1 MLARWCSLGQTEGV
15 SLLLCLLLAASTDG
29 IVEGRVGEPGGS
41 PAAFAHVRL
50 AQGDRLQ
57 VVRTGVDGKFRF
69 RVLAGMSTLT
79 VTLPQGWTSQEPLS
93 RTVGPT
99 LRGEVIHADFAAVPR
114 RVLRGRLLVAG
125 VPLPEVELSA
135 GAVSA
140 TTDRGGMFAVE
151 SVPAGALEIR
161 VEAPPLVAR
170 IDLPAGAAEL
180 SRDVGMEVPDF
191 ASLRLTPVPQATDA
205 RPIADWL
212 SGKPLSR
219 AEISRLE
226 RLAALV
232 GLDPVFRLAMVVPAA
247 DAARGAQAAA
257 RLQRYLTGPALVPR
271 ERLLFAVGEFAPPR
285 SLQLLLA
292 RAQEPR

>member
-15 SLLLCLLLAASTDG
+15 SLLICLLLAASTDAF
-29 IVEGRVGEPGGS
+29 VEGRIGEPGGS
-41 PAAFAHVRL
+41 GVAFAQVRVT
-50 AQGDRLQ
+50 QGERIQL
-57 VVRTGVDGKFRF
+57 VRTGADGKFRL
-69 RVLAGMSTLT
+69 RVLAGTAALNVS
-79 VTLPQGWTSQEPLS
+79 LPQGWTSQQPLS
-93 RTVGPT
+93 RTVGPAF
-99 LRGEVIHADFAAVPR
+99 RGDVIHADFAAVPR

-125 VPLPEVELSA
+125 VPLPEAELSA
-135 GAVSA
+135 GAALA
-140 TTDRGGMFAVE
+140 TTDRRGMFALE
-151 SVPAGALEIR
+151 SLPAGALEIR
-161 VEAPPLVAR
+161 VQAPPLIAR

-180 SRDVGMEVPDF
+180 SRDVGVEVPDF
-191 ASLRLTPVPQATDA
+191 ASLRLTPVPQAADA

-219 AEISRLE
+219 VEISRLE

-232 GLDPVFRLAMVVPAA
+232 GLDPAFRLAMVVPAA

-271 ERLLFAVGEFAPPR
+271 DRILFAIGEFARPR